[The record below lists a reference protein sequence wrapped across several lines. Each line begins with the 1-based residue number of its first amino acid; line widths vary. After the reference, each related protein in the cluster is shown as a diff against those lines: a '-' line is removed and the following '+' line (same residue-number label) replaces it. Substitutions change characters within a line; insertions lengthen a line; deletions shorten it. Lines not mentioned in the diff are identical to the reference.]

1 MSRER
6 YGWVVS
12 ACAVALWVT
21 VAASAWGAPV
31 EKADKV
37 HVTST
42 GAIRFEKVR
51 ATPAAGVGVGV
62 VDEDVLPEA
71 LMVGS
76 VGLFALGM
84 GTALIFGRGQ
94 KW

>member
-6 YGWVVS
+6 SGWLVS

-31 EKADKV
+31 ERADEI
-37 HVTST
+37 HVAPV

-51 ATPAAGVGVGV
+51 ATPAVGVGAASNG
-62 VDEDVLPEA
+62 VLPEA
-71 LMVGS
+71 LMVGT
-76 VGLFALGM
+76 VGLLALGM

-94 KW
+94 EW